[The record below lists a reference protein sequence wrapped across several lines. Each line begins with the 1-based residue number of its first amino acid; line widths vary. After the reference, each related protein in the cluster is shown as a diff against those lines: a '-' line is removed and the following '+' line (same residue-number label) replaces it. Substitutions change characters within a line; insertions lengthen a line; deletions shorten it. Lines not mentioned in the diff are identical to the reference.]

1 MRATFLQCKEK
12 IMRFFQKKIQNQDRF
27 KQLIHRLS
35 EMSDSELTKVEQ
47 LLDVVFDTKF
57 NPDRSVEI
65 SQSVITD
72 EEQSLDKSI
81 QEAKNK
87 LNTEQLEKRIEQFKQ
102 SKKPKKRITHHIWCV
117 IRFLWYNES
126 KYEEVFIYDWRQYQI
141 TTSNTRFNTARICE
155 NGRYFTQ

>member
-12 IMRFFQKKIQNQDRF
+12 IMKFFQKKTQNQDQF
-27 KQLIHRLS
+27 KRLIHRLS

-47 LLDVVFDTKF
+47 LLDVVFDSSFKSSE
-57 NPDRSVEI
+57 RVEI
-65 SQSVITD
+65 SSERVEISSDIITD

-102 SKKPKKRITHHIWCV
+102 SKKPK
-117 IRFLWYNES
+117 
-126 KYEEVFIYDWRQYQI
+126 
-141 TTSNTRFNTARICE
+141 
-155 NGRYFTQ
+155 NG

>member
-1 MRATFLQCKEK
+1 MRATFLQLKEN
-12 IMRFFQKKIQNQDRF
+12 IMKFFQKKKQNQDQF
-27 KQLIHRLS
+27 KRLIHRLS

-47 LLDVVFDTKF
+47 LLDVVFDTNFK
-57 NPDRSVEI
+57 PDTSVEL

-102 SKKPKKRITHHIWCV
+102 SKKPK
-117 IRFLWYNES
+117 
-126 KYEEVFIYDWRQYQI
+126 
-141 TTSNTRFNTARICE
+141 
-155 NGRYFTQ
+155 NG